1 MNLKSY
7 LFYWEMV
14 RPRGFEPPAFAS
26 GGRRSIQ
33 LSYGR
38 MTVAKV
44 LKSQARNEV
53 RILKEIRQDSS
64 A

>member
-1 MNLKSY
+1 
-7 LFYWEMV
+7 MV
-14 RPRGFEPPAFAS
+14 RPRGFEPPTFAS

-38 MTVAKV
+38 MTCCVAII
-44 LKSQARNEV
+44 LCAMQSEPEQIGV
-53 RILKEIRQDSS
+53 RILKEIPQDSS

>member
-1 MNLKSY
+1 
-7 LFYWEMV
+7 MV
-14 RPRGFEPPAFAS
+14 RPRGFEPPTFAS

-38 MTVAKV
+38 MTCCVALILLQV
-44 LKSQARNEV
+44 QSEPEQIGV
-53 RILKEIRQDSS
+53 RILKEIPQDSS

>member
-1 MNLKSY
+1 
-7 LFYWEMV
+7 MV
-14 RPRGFEPPAFAS
+14 RPRGFEPPTFAS

-38 MTVAKV
+38 MTCCVALIALYETKRPE
-44 LKSQARNEV
+44 QIGV
-53 RILKEIRQDSS
+53 RILKEILQVSS

>member
-1 MNLKSY
+1 MS
-7 LFYWEMV
+7 MV
-14 RPRGFEPPAFAS
+14 RPKGFEPSTFAS

-38 MTVAKV
+38 IACCMA
-44 LKSQARNEV
+44 LILCWMQSEPEQIGV
-53 RILKEIRQDSS
+53 RILKEIPEDSS